1 MSTPD
6 QFSSEAELFLDSCES
21 PHALARAIDGRESK
35 RFGLLLKANQRII
48 RSSKIRALAVYCIGL
63 TLGALSGKSMVL
75 AYLSLFLIVILLLLS
90 RRKKDRAINQA
101 VESRISTLRKRG
113 LINVSLSQH
122 HDKDIKQMELALGLR
137 PLPEHER
144 GS

>member
-1 MSTPD
+1 M
-6 QFSSEAELFLDSCES
+6 
-21 PHALARAIDGRESK
+21 
-35 RFGLLLKANQRII
+35 
-48 RSSKIRALAVYCIGL
+48 YCIGL
-63 TLGALSGKSMVL
+63 TLGALSGKSMAL

-101 VESRISTLRKRG
+101 VESRISTLRKLG
-113 LINVSLSQH
+113 LINVCLSQH
-122 HDKDIKQMELALGLR
+122 HDKDIEQMESALGLR

>member
-1 MSTPD
+1 MSTPEA
-6 QFSSEAELFLDSCES
+6 FSPEAELFLDSCES
-21 PHALARAIDGRESK
+21 PHALARALDGRESK
-35 RFGLLLKANQRII
+35 RLGLLLKANQRII
-48 RSSKIRALAVYCIGL
+48 RSNKIRALAVYCIGL
-63 TLGALSGKSMVL
+63 TLGALSGKSMALV
-75 AYLSLFLIVILLLLS
+75 YLSLFLIVILMLLS

-101 VESRISTLRKRG
+101 IKSRISTLGKLG

-122 HDKDIKQMELALGLR
+122 HDKEIEQMESALGLR